1 MPRANLIVPT
11 AWIAPAIASTLRKAI
26 KLNSAKQ
33 PKGSAKGS
41 NRSRF
46 IDGPLA
52 VVTP

>member
-1 MPRANLIVPT
+1 MLTASLIVPT
-11 AWIAPAIASTLRKAI
+11 TWIAPAIASTLRKAI